1 MSSLFLIQKDLDN
14 YDYNDDDEYRKIGS
28 IKTLFKEFDRNYYKP
43 ITTDGGFAERNKN
56 YIEYTSKGDKYENLS
71 PKEYLCFEETRTI
84 CRKSEPVEI
93 FMGSG
98 TGNVIDTIFNTVL
111 QRFQCEFIPDSVE
124 LLYYHFQRIDNRRAE
139 S

>member
-43 ITTDGGFAERNKN
+43 ITTDGGFAERNNN

-71 PKEYLCFEETRTI
+71 PKEYLNVTRPYLRDLI
-84 CRKSEPVEI
+84 NEHR
-93 FMGSG
+93 
-98 TGNVIDTIFNTVL
+98 
-111 QRFQCEFIPDSVE
+111 
-124 LLYYHFQRIDNRRAE
+124 
-139 S
+139 